1 MRLLHYGCPH
11 CGHNH
16 RIGLAGEH
24 RRCLACGESMVLVP
38 GTLESALLQAVFF
51 SGALGLGLM
60 LGRMRWA
67 LGAIPYG
74 LDQLVVDL
82 VCFWLYAWVSRILF
96 FQFQSIHIG
105 E

>member
-16 RIGLAGEH
+16 RIGLAAEH
-24 RRCLACGESMVLVP
+24 RRCLACGESMTLAP
-38 GTLESALLQAVFF
+38 GMFKNWPLQMVFF
-51 SGALGLGLM
+51 AGALGLGLM

-74 LDQLVVDL
+74 LDQLVLDL
-82 VCFWLYAWVSRILF
+82 VCFWLYAWISRIIF